1 MKYVQMQKME
11 KFYIRLSIK
20 NQVKYYKRENY
31 EKENIE
37 NNFFYCGNQ
46 YRYCCEFNRESC
58 PRLVPSPIIRN
69 MTKL

>member
-11 KFYIRLSIK
+11 KFYNRLSIK

-37 NNFFYCGNQ
+37 KNFFYCG
-46 YRYCCEFNRESC
+46 
-58 PRLVPSPIIRN
+58 
-69 MTKL
+69 K

>member
-37 NNFFYCGNQ
+37 NNFFIAAISTGIAVNSI
-46 YRYCCEFNRESC
+46 ENHVPVLFHH
-58 PRLVPSPIIRN
+58 RLSGI
-69 MTKL
+69 

>member
-31 EKENIE
+31 ERKILKIT
-37 NNFFYCGNQ
+37 FFYCGN
-46 YRYCCEFNRESC
+46 
-58 PRLVPSPIIRN
+58 
-69 MTKL
+69 